1 MKLTEVR
8 YFLAIC
14 EEGTFTG
21 AANRCGVS
29 QPSLSNAIV
38 RLERKLGGRLFYRK
52 PRNVSL
58 SKLGQLLRP
67 HFKKMD
73 RCAERIYREAE
84 RLTGEEK

>member
-1 MKLTEVR
+1 MKLKEVQ

-38 RLERKLGGRLFYRK
+38 RLERKLGGQLFYRK

-58 SKLGQLLRP
+58 SKFGQVLRP
-67 HFKKMD
+67 YFNKINQ
-73 RCAERIYREAE
+73 CAERIYREAE
-84 RLTGEEK
+84 RLTSEEK

>member
-52 PRNVSL
+52 PRSVSL
-58 SKLGQLLRP
+58 SKFGQLLRP
-67 HFKKMD
+67 YFKKMD
-73 RCAERIYREAE
+73 RCAESIYREAK
-84 RLTGEEK
+84 RLTKEEE